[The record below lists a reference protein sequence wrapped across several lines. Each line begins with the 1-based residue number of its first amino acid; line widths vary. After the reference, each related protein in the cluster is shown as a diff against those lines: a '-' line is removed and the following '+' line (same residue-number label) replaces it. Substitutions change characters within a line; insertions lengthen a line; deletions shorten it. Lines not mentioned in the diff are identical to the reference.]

1 MSLTLLFALLAAAA
15 VSPVPVAVTGACPS
29 AEAVTAAL
37 GSALGKE
44 ATTGVAD
51 VPRVSDQGDR
61 FSVAVR
67 GQTRQFVDAAR
78 DCDERA
84 RAAAVFI
91 ALALN
96 PPVVPAPPAPVVRD
110 GAAQQVV
117 VAPPAPTPTPTLER
131 RIDLAAA
138 ARLDGG
144 STSDTSAAIGF
155 EARAAVAWGWLGV
168 AATAGVLAPTDS
180 KFPSVTVRQQ
190 RFPLSVAVTAQHEIG
205 RRLAVAGAV
214 GAALVPL
221 TLRGEGLDGGSQ
233 STRLDAGIRLAV
245 ELRIRATPRLA
256 PFVDLHAEIFPRA
269 YQLDVDPLG
278 TVGSTGR
285 LWVGVSVGL
294 SFAVSPD
301 GAVAPGGAEPG

>member
-1 MSLTLLFALLAAAA
+1 MSLTLLFALIAAAA
-15 VSPVPVAVTGACPS
+15 SPVPVAVTGACPS

-37 GSALGKE
+37 GSALGNE
-44 ATTGVAD
+44 ATTKVVD

-96 PPVVPAPPAPVVRD
+96 PPVVPAAPAPVVRD
-110 GAAQQVV
+110 GAAPQVV
-117 VAPPAPTPTPTLER
+117 VPAPAAPALTPTLER
-131 RIDLAAA
+131 WIDLAAA

-144 STSDTSAAIGF
+144 SASDTSAAIGF
-155 EARAAVAWGWLGV
+155 EARAAVGWRWLGV
-168 AATAGVLAPTDS
+168 AATAGILAPSES
-180 KFPSVTVRQQ
+180 KFSSVTVRQQ
-190 RFPLSVAVTAQHEIG
+190 RFPLSVAVTAQHGIG

-221 TLRGEGLDGGSQ
+221 TLRGEGLEGGSQ
-233 STRLDAGIRLAV
+233 STRLDAGVRLAV

-269 YQLDVDPLG
+269 YQLDVDPFG

-294 SFAVSPD
+294 SFAATP
-301 GAVAPGGAEPG
+301 

>member
-1 MSLTLLFALLAAAA
+1 MSPTLLFALIAA
-15 VSPVPVAVTGACPS
+15 VASPVPVAVTGACPS

-37 GSALGKE
+37 GSALGNE
-44 ATTGVAD
+44 ATTGVAE

-67 GQTRQFVDAAR
+67 RQTRQFVDPTR

-96 PPVVPAPPAPVVRD
+96 PPVVPPAPAPTVRD
-110 GAAQQVV
+110 GAAPQVV
-117 VAPPAPTPTPTLER
+117 VPAPAAPAPASTSER
-131 RIDLAAA
+131 WIDVAAA
-138 ARLDGG
+138 GRLDGG
-144 STSDTSAAIGF
+144 TATASGAAIGF
-155 EARAAVAWGWLGV
+155 EARAAVGWRWLGV
-168 AATAGVLAPTDS
+168 AATAGVLAPTES
-180 KFPSVTVRQQ
+180 QFSSVTVRQQ
-190 RFPLSVAVTAQHEIG
+190 RFPLSVAVTAQHGIG
-205 RRLAVAGAV
+205 PRLAVAGAF

-233 STRLDAGIRLAV
+233 STRLDAGVRLAV

-269 YQLDVDPLG
+269 YQLDVDPFG

-285 LWVGVSVGL
+285 LWVGVSAGL
-294 SFAVSPD
+294 LFAVQR
-301 GAVAPGGAEPG
+301 

>member
-1 MSLTLLFALLAAAA
+1 MSLTLLFGLIGAAA
-15 VSPVPVAVTGACPS
+15 SPVPVAVTGACPS

-37 GSALGKE
+37 GSALGNE

-67 GQTRQFVDAAR
+67 GQTRQFVDPAR

-96 PPVVPAPPAPVVRD
+96 PPVVPPAPAPVVRD
-110 GAAQQVV
+110 GAAPQVV
-117 VAPPAPTPTPTLER
+117 VPAPVAPAPTSTSER
-131 RIDLAAA
+131 WIDVAAA

-144 STSDTSAAIGF
+144 TASASSAAIGF
-155 EARAAVAWGWLGV
+155 EGRAAVGWRWLGV

-180 KFPSVTVRQQ
+180 QFSSVTVRQQ
-190 RFPLSVAVTAQHEIG
+190 RFPLSVAVTAQHGIG
-205 RRLAVAGAV
+205 PRLAVAGAV

-233 STRLDAGIRLAV
+233 STRLDAGVRLAV

-256 PFVDLHAEIFPRA
+256 PFVDVHAEIFPRA

-285 LWVGVSVGL
+285 LWVGVSAGL
-294 SFAVSPD
+294 SFAVQP
-301 GAVAPGGAEPG
+301 

>member
-1 MSLTLLFALLAAAA
+1 MSLTLLFALIAAAA
-15 VSPVPVAVTGACPS
+15 ASPVPVAVTGACPS

-37 GSALGKE
+37 GSALGNE
-44 ATTGVAD
+44 ATTSVAD

-61 FSVAVR
+61 FSVVVR

-96 PPVVPAPPAPVVRD
+96 PPVVPAAPAPVVRD

-117 VAPPAPTPTPTLER
+117 APLPAPTPTLER
-131 RIDLAAA
+131 WIAVAAA

-144 STSDTSAAIGF
+144 TASANSAAIGF
-155 EARAAVAWGWLGV
+155 EARAAVGWRWLGV
-168 AATAGVLAPTDS
+168 AATAGVLAPTES
-180 KFPSVTVRQQ
+180 QFSSVTVRQQ
-190 RFPLSVAVTAQHEIG
+190 RFPLSVALTAQHGIG
-205 RRLAVAGAV
+205 PRLAVGGAV

-233 STRLDAGIRLAV
+233 STRLDAGVRLAV

-256 PFVDLHAEIFPRA
+256 PFVDVHAEIFPRA
-269 YQLDVDPLG
+269 YQLDVDPIG

-285 LWVGVSVGL
+285 LWLGVSAGL
-294 SFAVSPD
+294 SFAVGAN
-301 GAVAPGGAEPG
+301 GAVAPGRPEPR